1 MIHRQD
7 EFKQN
12 SRPNI
17 SLLTELTCRGIPKFS
32 ETVFFTLVLKLHVVC
47 FKFVDS
53 FCKVTKISAICN
65 SEEETVFS

>member
-7 EFKQN
+7 KFKQN

-32 ETVFFTLVLKLHVVC
+32 ETVFFYLGFETTCSMFQIRRFVL
-47 FKFVDS
+47 
-53 FCKVTKISAICN
+53 
-65 SEEETVFS
+65 

>member
-7 EFKQN
+7 KFKQN

-32 ETVFFTLVLKLHVVC
+32 ETVFLPWFETTCSMFQIRRFVL
-47 FKFVDS
+47 
-53 FCKVTKISAICN
+53 
-65 SEEETVFS
+65 